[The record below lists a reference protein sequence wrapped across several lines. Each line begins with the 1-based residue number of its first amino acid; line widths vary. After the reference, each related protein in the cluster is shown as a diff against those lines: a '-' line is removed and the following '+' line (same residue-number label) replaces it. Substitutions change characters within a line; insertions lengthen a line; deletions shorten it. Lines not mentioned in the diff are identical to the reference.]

1 MATRP
6 PTQLVTQLVTQG
18 TRCAM
23 PLECAYFKALATYA
37 AKMVSRTPQNP
48 NLLNMGY
55 ISIYIYII
63 YIIYIWDYMG
73 YAWIINHLGGMHIH
87 VTSQSCGF
95 CHKNKDVSMKHRES
109 SHEYII

>member
-1 MATRP
+1 
-6 PTQLVTQLVTQG
+6 
-18 TRCAM
+18 
-23 PLECAYFKALATYA
+23 
-37 AKMVSRTPQNP
+37 
-48 NLLNMGY
+48 
-55 ISIYIYII
+55 
-63 YIIYIWDYMG
+63 MG